1 MNPVAALLLI
11 LSALVAFRLLIL
23 WKEVRLLYPRRRAF
37 FAEPADEGM
46 EYEDVTF
53 CAEDGAS
60 LHGWWFP
67 HPEAKGVLLV
77 CHGNAGNVSDR
88 LWIPRDLADVPLH
101 KFVFDYRGFGRSRGF
116 PSERGTERDARAALE
131 VVRQRWKTYGEA
143 PPVILYGRSLGGGV
157 ALQIADDPCIR
168 GLVLENTF
176 TSVLEIGERQYPWLF
191 PRLFCVNPYR
201 SDLRIEKVRAPVLV
215 VHSPDDE
222 VIPYDMGETL
232 FRIAPN
238 PWKFIRLQGLHDEAG
253 WQTSGEY
260 AREFRRFV
268 AEVLEEARP

>member
-1 MNPVAALLLI
+1 MNPASAIFLI
-11 LSALVAFRLLIL
+11 VLTLSALRLLV
-23 WKEVRLLYPRRRAF
+23 WWTEVRLLYPRRRDF
-37 FAEPADEGM
+37 CAEPEDEGL
-46 EYEDVTF
+46 EYEDVSF
-53 CAEDGAS
+53 CAEDGAK

-67 HPEAKGVLLV
+67 HPEAKGVMLV

-88 LWIPRDLADVPLH
+88 LWIPLDLADVPLH

-116 PSERGTERDARAALE
+116 PSERGTERDVRAALE
-131 VVRQRWKTYGEA
+131 VVRQRWKTHGET

-157 ALQIADDPCIR
+157 ALQIAEDPCIR

-176 TSVLEIGERQYPWLF
+176 TSVLEIGERHYPWLF

-201 SDLRIEKVRAPVLV
+201 SDLRIEKVSARILV
-215 VHSPDDE
+215 AHSPDDE

-232 FRIAPN
+232 FRMAPN
-238 PWKFIRLQGLHDEAG
+238 PWKFIRLQGLHDDAG
-253 WQTSGEY
+253 WQTSAEY

-268 AEVLEEARP
+268 AEVLEDRA